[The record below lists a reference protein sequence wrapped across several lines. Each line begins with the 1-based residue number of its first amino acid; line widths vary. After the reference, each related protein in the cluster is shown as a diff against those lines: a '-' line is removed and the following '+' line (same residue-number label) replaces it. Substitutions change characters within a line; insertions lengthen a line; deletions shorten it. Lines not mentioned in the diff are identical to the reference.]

1 MGGYL
6 LDHLCTVQEFLVG
19 VLVGDGPLGVTLA
32 LYTDSEGQVVVV
44 GELGMH
50 LAIRSHSP
58 VATPIREDLDYGR
71 VLSPGLHDISVVL
84 VVAD

>member
-1 MGGYL
+1 
-6 LDHLCTVQEFLVG
+6 
-19 VLVGDGPLGVTLA
+19 
-32 LYTDSEGQVVVV
+32 LYIDSEGQVVVV

-58 VATPIREDLDYGR
+58 VATPIREELDYGR
-71 VLSPGLHDISVVL
+71 VLAPGLHGISVVL